1 MFFVVVFLFFCFL
14 FFISIVAAASSAS
27 RSLPLNASFQ
37 ISIQLSQTPWSE
49 DFFNNKSA
57 MSVALATNLTTA
69 VSKVIKT
76 VGHGT
81 VEVVEF
87 RPGSVI
93 AVMKVTASSL
103 HEKAMKAKLESEMKD
118 GDLGGFSVEQTLYSG
133 AIFDVILKVKF
144 SCNDSLPDK
153 GFIQKEELVNAI
165 SSGLSGNPEV
175 LNASIHGIECSEAD
189 NITMVTARVQI
200 NDPSTANP
208 YKELSGLRS
217 QVDSGKLGSFSVV
230 PEWKSYIPGEKV
242 FYVRVVL
249 KTGSTNTTQTR
260 QQLKQFIEDE
270 FKGDSKFRYVHVVM
284 PDNTSAIIEI
294 GMRSS
299 TSPILSLALAPIGY
313 ELGRANLGNVLVN
326 RKLNRVT
333 IDIKSLTRKIFVVR
347 LTKYVPSCMDA
358 DVKNTSS
365 SHYNELSQ
373 RFTQFIDTNMKAHP
387 LNSQFY
393 LSTEV
398 ITLTCKN
405 STSVQGYS
413 YVYMKPNTEDKIANL
428 NGALYK
434 CSTEPGIFDHGL
446 KISLRT
452 PTNPDARGTWSTSL
466 DGVSLTRGSC
476 LKPKPPD
483 PTNPSP
489 TAPPTTT
496 EPPTQVSTAGNR
508 TTTPATGN
516 QTTTPGFSSTK
527 PQTTT
532 TMKPVVTSETTTPPT
547 TKVVLPTLPKEPE
560 LYVKV
565 KLGLT
570 WGEFCSIQ
578 HVFKERI
585 AWNVRDQ
592 NDTRVSPDRI
602 IYVNVERNCA
612 DPSKNDE
619 LADVWFYVSKP
630 GSQEADESLTSK
642 AYELFKMFFE
652 NGNTRQL
659 GPYFEEK
666 VNLNERCR

>member
-1 MFFVVVFLFFCFL
+1 MYNFVCLLFVYLIYLFVCFFVF
-14 FFISIVAAASSAS
+14 SIVAAASSAS
-27 RSLPLNASFQ
+27 HSLPLNASFQ
-37 ISIQLSQTPWSE
+37 TSIQLSQTPWSE

-57 MSVALATNLTTA
+57 MFVALATNLTTA
-69 VSKVIKT
+69 VSDVIKT
-76 VGHGT
+76 VGNGT

-118 GDLGGFSVEQTLYSG
+118 GVLGGFSVDQTLYSG
-133 AIFDVILKVKF
+133 TIFDVILKVKF

-165 SSGLSGNPEV
+165 SGGLSGNPEV
-175 LNASIHGIECSEAD
+175 LKASIRGIECSEAD
-189 NITMVTARVQI
+189 NTTMVAARVQI
-200 NDPSTANP
+200 NDPSAANP
-208 YKELSGLRS
+208 YKELSGLKN

-260 QQLKQFIEDE
+260 QQLKQFIEEE
-270 FKGDSKFRYVHVVM
+270 FKGGSKFRYVHVIM

-299 TSPILSLALAPIGY
+299 TSPILSQALTPIRQDLTKG
-313 ELGRANLGNVLVN
+313 NLGNVQVN

-333 IDIKSLTRKIFVVR
+333 IDLKSLTRKIFEVSFI
-347 LTKYVPSCMDA
+347 KYVPSCVDA
-358 DVKNTSS
+358 DVEVPSS
-365 SHYNELSQ
+365 SHFKELSQ
-373 RFTQFIDTNMKAHP
+373 KFTQFIDTNMKAHP

-398 ITLTCKN
+398 IKLECAN
-405 STSVQGYS
+405 STSVEGYS
-413 YVYMKPNTEDKIANL
+413 YVYMKPSTEDKIANL

-434 CSTEPGIFDHGL
+434 CNTEPGIFDNGL
-446 KISLRT
+446 TISLRT
-452 PTNPDARGTWSTSL
+452 PTTPDAKGRWSSTL

-476 LKPKPPD
+476 LKPKPPE
-483 PTNPSP
+483 PTNPLP
-489 TAPPTTT
+489 TAPPT
-496 EPPTQVSTAGNR
+496 QV
-508 TTTPATGN
+508 TTTGNPTTATTTGN
-516 QTTTPGFSSTK
+516 QTTTPTTIK
-527 PQTTT
+527 PA
-532 TMKPVVTSETTTPPT
+532 VTSETTIPPT
-547 TKVVLPTLPKEPE
+547 TKVVLPTLPTEPE

-585 AWNVRDQ
+585 AWNLRDQ

-630 GSQEADESLTSK
+630 GSKEADEGLTLK
-642 AYELFKMFFE
+642 VYELCKMFFE

-659 GPYFEEK
+659 GPDFEEK
-666 VNLNERCR
+666 VKSK